1 MLVGLALCLA
11 NVQTNLVFIFFL
23 KKTLWPLFMDGF
35 NCLKATATSRRQ
47 FTSYHTI
54 YIIAISFI
62 IPLENDI
69 SFICIQNSFNAE
81 FVQ

>member
-1 MLVGLALCLA
+1 
-11 NVQTNLVFIFFL
+11 
-23 KKTLWPLFMDGF
+23 MDGF

-81 FVQ
+81 FVQWFRKCFVIENVLET